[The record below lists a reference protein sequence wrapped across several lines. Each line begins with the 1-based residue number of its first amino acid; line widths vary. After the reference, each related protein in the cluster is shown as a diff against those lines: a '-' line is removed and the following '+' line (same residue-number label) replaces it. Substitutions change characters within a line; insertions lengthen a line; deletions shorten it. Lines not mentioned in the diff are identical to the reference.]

1 MNWTIAR
8 GGPECRHRADA
19 VVISDRKYFDA
30 EFFGLVNN
38 CLCVF
43 NLIANLIAT
52 GRLPTK
58 VARVIMRVNLQRT
71 LVETRSSGRSRIVN
85 QISCVSH
92 SPDAPIRLRC
102 ERNDPQLHSRMHIA
116 PTAYIS
122 FS

>member
-43 NLIANLIAT
+43 DLIAT

-58 VARVIMRVNLQRT
+58 LARVTMRVNLQRT
-71 LVETRSSGRSRIVN
+71 FVETRSSGRSRVSN

-92 SPDAPIRLRC
+92 SPDVPKRLRR
-102 ERNDPQLHSRMHIA
+102 ERNDPQHQSRMHIA

-122 FS
+122 FG